1 MRERIKEVATRM
13 LIAHGSAG
21 FRFQQIAQELSC
33 TRGNVHYHY
42 RHKHQL
48 IEEVTI
54 EYCQR
59 TIGHFDQIWLSDF
72 TLSEKIHQS
81 MQFNRSRYLVFN
93 PSGNTSYP
101 WSLIARMRSERD
113 QISPIAREAVTLYTN
128 KLQFCINSGMRQAVD
143 RGELLPE
150 TPVETVAWLLIE
162 MANSA
167 DPITRDAGSFDRL
180 RMMYEA
186 FERLIYD
193 AYGVAQPSR
202 G

>member
-1 MRERIKEVATRM
+1 MRERVKQVATRM
-13 LIAHGSAG
+13 LIAHGSVG
-21 FRFQQIAQELSC
+21 FRFQQIAEELHC
-33 TRGNVHYHY
+33 TRGNIHYHY

-48 IEEVTI
+48 IEEITV

-72 TLSEKIHQS
+72 TLSEKIYQS
-81 MQFNRSRYLVFN
+81 MQFNRSRYLKFN
-93 PSGNTSYP
+93 PTGNTSYP
-101 WSLIARMRSERD
+101 WSLIARMRAERD
-113 QISPIAREAVTLYTN
+113 QIPPIAREAVTHYTQ
-128 KLQFCINSGMRQAVD
+128 KLQFCINSGIQQAVNK
-143 RGELLPE
+143 GELVAH
-150 TPVETVAWLLIE
+150 TPVETVSLLLIE

-186 FERLIYD
+186 FEKLVHA
-193 AYGVAQPSR
+193 AYGT